1 MITAELETAEEHHER
16 QNVSFSNSN
25 SEFAHKITQRKKL
38 NYMNKPN
45 VLVVEDEELMRSILR
60 QLLEGEGCRV
70 FTADS
75 AENALEIFSTNEI
88 AVTLTDIKMSKMDG
102 IELLDQ
108 IKTIDDEAI
117 VIIMTAYSSVDSA
130 IAALRKGAY
139 DYVTK
144 PFVNEYL
151 LRTIKNAIRTKELFS
166 ENRVLRRE
174 LGRRY
179 SFSEIIGKSETL
191 QSVFLMVEKVADT
204 NASILI
210 QGESGTGKELIAR
223 SIHFNSQRANKSF
236 LAVNCGALPESLLE
250 SELFGHTKGAFT
262 GAAADKKGLFR
273 SADGGTLLLDEIG
286 EMPLALQVKL
296 LRALQEQEVTP
307 VGSSVAVKFDTRIIA
322 ATNKNLEQAVAEN
335 HFREDLFYR
344 LNVIEINLPPLRE
357 RREDIPLLVKH
368 FIAKTAR
375 EQNTIE
381 KLIKQEAM
389 SALVNYNWQGNV
401 RELQNA
407 IERAFILSGEE
418 IDLESLPPKIKIN
431 AVSNFEMRDPE
442 GLRPTLEEM
451 ERRYILEILKSVGDD
466 KTDAAAILGIDL
478 STLYRK
484 LKRYEDI

>member
-1 MITAELETAEEHHER
+1 
-16 QNVSFSNSN
+16 
-25 SEFAHKITQRKKL
+25 
-38 NYMNKPN
+38 
-45 VLVVEDEELMRSILR
+45 
-60 QLLEGEGCRV
+60 
-70 FTADS
+70 
-75 AENALEIFSTNEI
+75 
-88 AVTLTDIKMSKMDG
+88 
-102 IELLDQ
+102 
-108 IKTIDDEAI
+108 
-117 VIIMTAYSSVDSA
+117 
-130 IAALRKGAY
+130 
-139 DYVTK
+139 
-144 PFVNEYL
+144 
-151 LRTIKNAIRTKELFS
+151 
-166 ENRVLRRE
+166 
-174 LGRRY
+174 
-179 SFSEIIGKSETL
+179 
-191 QSVFLMVEKVADT
+191 
-204 NASILI
+204 
-210 QGESGTGKELIAR
+210 
-223 SIHFNSQRANKSF
+223 
-236 LAVNCGALPESLLE
+236 
-250 SELFGHTKGAFT
+250 
-262 GAAADKKGLFR
+262 
-273 SADGGTLLLDEIG
+273 
-286 EMPLALQVKL
+286 
-296 LRALQEQEVTP
+296 LQEQEVTP

>member
-1 MITAELETAEEHHER
+1 
-16 QNVSFSNSN
+16 
-25 SEFAHKITQRKKL
+25 
-38 NYMNKPN
+38 
-45 VLVVEDEELMRSILR
+45 MRSILR
-60 QLLEGEGCRV
+60 QLLEGENCNV

-75 AENALEIFSTNEI
+75 AENALEIFAANEI
-88 AVTLTDIKMSKMDG
+88 AATLTDIKMSGMDG

-108 IKTIDDEAI
+108 IKTIDNEAI

-144 PFVNEYL
+144 PFVNEDL
-151 LRTIKNAIRTKELFS
+151 LQTIKNAIRTKELFS
-166 ENRVLRRE
+166 ENRALKRE
-174 LGRRY
+174 LKQKYG
-179 SFSEIIGKSETL
+179 FSEIVGNSESL
-191 QSVFLMVEKVADT
+191 QDVFRIVEKVADT

-223 SIHFNSQRANKSF
+223 AIHFNSRRAGKAF

-250 SELFGHTKGAFT
+250 SELFGHMKGAFT
-262 GAAADKKGLFR
+262 GATGDKKGLFR

-296 LRALQEQEVTP
+296 LRAVQEQEVTP
-307 VGSSVAVKFDTRIIA
+307 IGSSIAVKFDTRIIA
-322 ATNKNLEQAVAEN
+322 ATNKNLENEVTEN
-335 HFREDLFYR
+335 RFREDLFYR
-344 LNVIEINLPPLRE
+344 LNVIEINLPPLRQ
-357 RREDIPLLVKH
+357 RREDIPLLIKY
-368 FIAKTAR
+368 FAAKTAR
-375 EQNTIE
+375 EQNTTE
-381 KLIKQEAM
+381 KSIAKEAM
-389 SALVNYNWQGNV
+389 SALVGYNWQGNV

-431 AVSNFEMRDPE
+431 SAGSFEMRDPE

-466 KTDAAAILGIDL
+466 KTAAAEILGIDL

-484 LKRYEDI
+484 LKRFEEM